1 MSQSKPSQENS
12 APVIDPGLLEILACP
27 ETHQPLRVANGEEL
41 AVLNGRISAGELK
54 NVGGGAVSE
63 TVVAGLIR
71 EDGAIVYPIRDGIP
85 VLLIDEGLPL

>member
-1 MSQSKPSQENS
+1 
-12 APVIDPGLLEILACP
+12 
-27 ETHQPLRVANGEEL
+27 
-41 AVLNGRISAGELK
+41 VLNGRISAGELK